1 MALPGDAPICVYRT
15 HRWLLSVS
23 RPCLVLHTRRSQNSL
38 TAFSLFA
45 GDNTNAFLNKN
56 WREAFGAFK
65 YLAEEAFGVLFRDLT
80 NRVYRRFSYKELF
93 PE

>member
-1 MALPGDAPICVYRT
+1 
-15 HRWLLSVS
+15 
-23 RPCLVLHTRRSQNSL
+23 
-38 TAFSLFA
+38 LFA